1 MAENEVQSVQHA
13 RLLGLKIIN
22 ILSWKEHIKEVCTEL
37 NQRVGVLKRLR
48 YEFSKNNLKMLAD
61 GLVLSKILYG
71 ISIYSQ
77 TRLQANDPPI
87 GLIHKLQVIQ
97 NKAMRIVL
105 RKKRLD
111 KIPIKD
117 LLEEMGWLSVNQLTC
132 KNIVTDVWKT
142 LDKGP
147 EYTRQEL
154 VGATPNKTTRSTQR
168 NDLKKQDPGPSFMSQ
183 APYLWNSKLFQHIRN
198 VDTLS
203 HVKRDIRKALAQVPV

>member
-1 MAENEVQSVQHA
+1 MNSA
-13 RLLGLKIIN
+13 K
-22 ILSWKEHIKEVCTEL
+22 KP
-37 NQRVGVLKRLR
+37 
-48 YEFSKNNLKMLAD
+48 KMLAD
-61 GLVLSKILYG
+61 GLVLSKVMYG

-77 TRLQANDPPI
+77 TRLQDKDPPN

-97 NKAMRIVL
+97 NKAMLIVL
-105 RKKRLD
+105 RKERLD
-111 KIPIKD
+111 KIPIKN

-132 KNIVTDVWKT
+132 KKIVTDVWKT

-168 NDLKKQDPGPSFMSQ
+168 NDLRKQDPGSSFMSQ
-183 APYLWNSKLFQHIRN
+183 APYLWNSKLFQNIQN

-203 HVKRDIRKALAQVPV
+203 HVKRDIKKALAQVPV